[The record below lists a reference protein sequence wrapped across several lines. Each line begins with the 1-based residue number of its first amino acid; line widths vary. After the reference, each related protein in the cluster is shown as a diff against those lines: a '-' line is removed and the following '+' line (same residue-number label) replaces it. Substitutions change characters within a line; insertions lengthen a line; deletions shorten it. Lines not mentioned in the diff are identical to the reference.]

1 MCMLAAA
8 IFTRNDSRVSKSR
21 TRQYA
26 ERAICTA
33 SPGWA
38 GAFAAKQIR
47 FGSCN
52 CACQC
57 VHSPRGD
64 SPKRSLHLRRIRRLW
79 LDSWGGRV
87 KQKSDYGRRQAYV
100 LNSSTTAGC
109 RICCPFWA
117 FQNHRSLRYRT
128 QGVIMLSRARY
139 SWPGSN
145 YPVMLDDCSAGPPP
159 SAASA
164 AEASLPDPR
173 PVRASFLSG
182 VSPLPGSRPRLSMYA
197 APDMG
202 PFSGACAAGFVSLAE
217 KSSLEKNLGPFCCHK
232 NTSFILTWWL
242 YSYSYWYWK
251 KVAK

>member
-1 MCMLAAA
+1 MAA
-8 IFTRNDSRVSKSR
+8 
-21 TRQYA
+21 
-26 ERAICTA
+26 
-33 SPGWA
+33 
-38 GAFAAKQIR
+38 
-47 FGSCN
+47 
-52 CACQC
+52 
-57 VHSPRGD
+57 
-64 SPKRSLHLRRIRRLW
+64 
-79 LDSWGGRV
+79 
-87 KQKSDYGRRQAYV
+87 
-100 LNSSTTAGC
+100 C
-109 RICCPFWA
+109 RICGPFWA

-173 PVRASFLSG
+173 STRASFLSG

-232 NTSFILTWWL
+232 NTSFCMTCLCIT
-242 YSYSYWYWK
+242 
-251 KVAK
+251 VAMRSVRPKSKSQVSLLQRCHCEVVLFPMFSIGDSTLAFADSRCERSMPPGRLIPDVSDRR

>member
-1 MCMLAAA
+1 MLCMLAAA
-8 IFTRNDSRVSKSR
+8 FFTRKDSRVSKTR

-33 SPGWA
+33 SPDWA
-38 GAFAAKQIR
+38 GAFAAKWIR
-47 FGSCN
+47 FGSCD

-79 LDSWGGRV
+79 LNSWGGV
-87 KQKSDYGRRQAYV
+87 KQKSDSGRGQACSKFQHDGG
-100 LNSSTTAGC
+100 LPNLRFILGISESPITTL
-109 RICCPFWA
+109 
-117 FQNHRSLRYRT
+117 QYRT

-164 AEASLPDPR
+164 AEASLPVPR
-173 PVRASFLSG
+173 SPRASFLSG
-182 VSPLPGSRPRLSMYA
+182 VSPVPGSRRRLSRFAASDLGLSSWAYA
-197 APDMG
+197 ADFG
-202 PFSGACAAGFVSLAE
+202 VVG
-217 KSSLEKNLGPFCCHK
+217 
-232 NTSFILTWWL
+232 
-242 YSYSYWYWK
+242 
-251 KVAK
+251 

>member
-8 IFTRNDSRVSKSR
+8 IFTRNDSRVSKTR
-21 TRQYA
+21 TRQFA

-33 SPGWA
+33 SPDWA
-38 GAFAAKQIR
+38 GAFAAKRIR

-52 CACQC
+52 CACRC

-79 LDSWGGRV
+79 LSSWGGWLNRNPTPGV
-87 KQKSDYGRRQAYV
+87 GRHV
-100 LNSSTTAGC
+100 LNSSTTAAC
-109 RICCPFWA
+109 RICGPFLA

-145 YPVMLDDCSAGPPP
+145 YPVMLDDCRAGPPP

-164 AEASLPDPR
+164 AEASLPNPR
-173 PVRASFLSG
+173 PVRAPFLSG

-202 PFSGACAAGFVSLAE
+202 PFSGAYAAGFFSLAE
-217 KSSLEKNLGPFCCHK
+217 KSSLEKNLGPFCC
-232 NTSFILTWWL
+232 LT
-242 YSYSYWYWK
+242 K
-251 KVAK
+251 TPHFA